1 MKMQNL
7 FNSLGNHHL
16 IRGIFESLIFQLKLY
31 LKNYSL
37 KTVLACCLLFS
48 NFNVFSNQETIDCG
62 ELSEVIIECRRIN
75 AFTAN
80 INFGIISFTYTK
92 YKLICNNGYESSW
105 DEFWS

>member
-1 MKMQNL
+1 MKKPSL
-7 FNSLGNHHL
+7 FNSLVNHLL
-16 IRGIFESLIFQLKLY
+16 IREIVESLIFQLKLY
-31 LKNYSL
+31 FKNNSL
-37 KTVLACCLLFS
+37 KTALACCLLFS
-48 NFNVFSNQETIDCG
+48 NSNVFSQVTIDCG
-62 ELSEVIIECRRIN
+62 ELSEVVIECRRIN